1 MIYGVAYKRDVCDIR
16 ESPALAIIHELKQR
30 GAHVVYMD
38 PHVSEL
44 NEDGTKLASIDPN
57 VSFASFDAVVVVT
70 DHALLD
76 RQRLLREARIVVDTR
91 DALRDIPGDRSKVY
105 GL

>member
-1 MIYGVAYKRDVCDIR
+1 MIYGVAYKRDVRDVR

-38 PHVSEL
+38 PHVPHLDE
-44 NEDGTKLASIDPN
+44 EGVKLTSIDP
-57 VSFASFDAVVVVT
+57 SADYASFDAVIIVT
-70 DHALLD
+70 DHTLLD
-76 RQRLLREARIVVDTR
+76 RERLLRQARLVVDTR
-91 DALRDIPGDRSKVY
+91 DALHTVVGDRSKVY